1 LTRSVTLVGLGRIG
15 MTNDADDA
23 DHTAVLTHAKAIAQ
37 SPDFRLEAAIDPDAS
52 ARLEFTRRYSAPA
65 FASLADLP
73 LEYALDVVVVACPT
87 SEHVSTV
94 EALMSRGAP
103 RAILIEKPVG
113 GSRSDAELI
122 AATCRSTGVQVF
134 VNYHRSVLPST
145 AQVRELIS
153 TGAILDPYAGQALIS
168 GGRLTNGSHMV
179 DLLMDWLGPVIA
191 TTPDPRDGGL
201 WLDFAGCRVLL
212 SEIAPGTFSIF
223 EVTLLA
229 TNGRLRF
236 DGWNDRWWWEGVE
249 SDPLTAGYDCLS
261 EPGPVVPNGAATFM
275 GTVYADLA
283 RALVGEPSN
292 LRREDRALAV
302 HDVLD
307 GWV

>member
-1 LTRSVTLVGLGRIG
+1 
-15 MTNDADDA
+15 MTNDPDDA
-23 DHTAVLTHAKAIAQ
+23 ENSTALTHAKAIAE

-73 LEYALDVVVVACPT
+73 PEFAHDVVVVACPT

-94 EALMSRGAP
+94 QALVSRAAP
-103 RAILIEKPVG
+103 RAMLIEKPVG
-113 GSRSDAELI
+113 SSRSDAELI
-122 AATCRSTGVQVF
+122 FATCRAAGVQVF
-134 VNYHRSVLPST
+134 VDYHRSVLPST
-145 AQVRELIS
+145 AQVRDLIA

-168 GGRLTNGSHMV
+168 GGKLTNGSHMV
-179 DLLMDWLGPVIA
+179 DLLMDWLGPVLA
-191 TTPDPRDGGL
+191 SHPEPRDGGL

-229 TNGRLRF
+229 VNGRLRF
-236 DGWNDRWWWEGVE
+236 DGWNDRWWWESVE
-249 SDPLTAGYDCLS
+249 PDPLTAGYDCLS
-261 EPGPVVPNGAATFM
+261 EPSPVVPEGLATFM
-275 GTVYADLA
+275 ATVYADLA
-283 RALVGEPSN
+283 RALVGEPSS

-302 HDVLD
+302 HEVLN